1 MTMKKRPRDPNQLGK
16 LIVDIAVGEIE
27 DRRPTP
33 EEQGKSARAVAR
45 GKAGG
50 PKGGKARAIKLT
62 PEQRA
67 EIARLA
73 AQTRWKKSR

>member
-33 EEQGKSARAVAR
+33 EEQGNKRPC
-45 GKAGG
+45 GC
-50 PKGGKARAIKLT
+50 P
-62 PEQRA
+62 
-67 EIARLA
+67 
-73 AQTRWKKSR
+73 W